1 MVARYEILGP
11 LRVVDEGGNSFITA
25 RKIEALLAAL
35 LIRAD
40 RVVSADQ
47 LITEIWR
54 ERSPRR
60 ATACLHV
67 YVSSIRKFLSRPG
80 RADSPVTTR
89 PPGYLLRLGGDELD
103 LHTCVRLMDEG
114 RAYSR
119 EEQHEEAVDRISSA
133 LALYRG
139 PVLGD
144 TPRGPILDGFV
155 TWVTEMYLEGTEL
168 LIDSQLE
175 LGHHREL
182 VGRLCALTS
191 EHPLRESFYRQ
202 LMLAMYRSDRQ
213 ADALHVY
220 RAARQM
226 LIGELGIEPC
236 PALQDLHTAILMAD
250 PRLLARNQRR
260 AALTSA
266 R

>member
-1 MVARYEILGP
+1 MPPSGLSAFRTRAAPGWLRGTDGPRAGACGGSRIASDALTGASQGLRRLEMVARYEILGP

-89 PPGYLLRLGGDELD
+89 PPRYLLRLGGGELD
-103 LHTCVRLMDEG
+103 LPTCER
-114 RAYSR
+114 
-119 EEQHEEAVDRISSA
+119 
-133 LALYRG
+133 
-139 PVLGD
+139 
-144 TPRGPILDGFV
+144 
-155 TWVTEMYLEGTEL
+155 
-168 LIDSQLE
+168 
-175 LGHHREL
+175 
-182 VGRLCALTS
+182 
-191 EHPLRESFYRQ
+191 
-202 LMLAMYRSDRQ
+202 
-213 ADALHVY
+213 
-220 RAARQM
+220 
-226 LIGELGIEPC
+226 
-236 PALQDLHTAILMAD
+236 
-250 PRLLARNQRR
+250 
-260 AALTSA
+260 
-266 R
+266 